1 MSTIWQPTLKLGKGP
16 KYRAVARAIASGI
29 ESGALPIGEQLPPVR
44 DLAWRLGITPGTVA
58 RAYALMTSE
67 GHLETTVGR
76 GTFVAPPR
84 TQPRENDVWVKP
96 SGAQN
101 IESVNLLSP
110 ALPDVGQVAA
120 VRAALIEIAKDNS
133 LDLLNYP
140 TREAGLAAR
149 QAVVEWLREVPLGPL
164 SEDDVVLTYGGQN
177 AVSLVLKTILKGP
190 KPVLLV
196 EDLSYAGFSRAGAQ
210 LRAET
215 VGVAMDDKGVIPEA
229 LAAAAR
235 ATGAQVFCTTPD
247 VQNPTGVRTPLE
259 RRRELVKVAEHFK
272 MDILEDDCY
281 RFSRP
286 HAPSYRVLM
295 PDNAWHISSVS
306 KSLTAALRVGFAV
319 APRGRAVDLRRSLEF
334 GYIGMSV
341 PMVELTRRLLSDP
354 ASKQMADIARDRIAG
369 YVDLAVQHLGDLNLT
384 WDREAPFLWLQL
396 PEGWRA
402 SDFVHEAEKQ
412 GVQIRSADEFAL
424 RDGRAPHAVR
434 ISINGNVT
442 LEAFELAM
450 LRMRKLL
457 DNPGSDFV
465 I

>member
-1 MSTIWQPTLKLGKGP
+1 MGTIWQPELAPGKGP
-16 KYRAVARAIASGI
+16 KYKAVATVIRSGI
-29 ESGALPIGEQLPPVR
+29 ESGTLSVGERLPPVR
-44 DLAWRLGITPGTVA
+44 DLAYRLGITPGTVA
-58 RAYALMTSE
+58 RAYALMTSD

-84 TQPRENDVWVKP
+84 TKPRENDVWLKP
-96 SGAQN
+96 SGTREMD
-101 IESVNLLSP
+101 IVNLLSP

-120 VRAALIEIAKDNS
+120 VRAAMVEIAGNTS

-140 TREAGLAAR
+140 TRDAGKAAR
-149 QAVVEWLREVPLGPL
+149 QAVVDWLSEVPLGAL
-164 SEDDVVLTYGGQN
+164 SEEDVVLTYGGQN
-177 AVSLVLKTILKGP
+177 AVTMVLKTVLEGP

-196 EDLSYAGFSRAGAQ
+196 EDLSYAGFSRSGSL

-215 VGVAMDDKGVIPEA
+215 VGVAMDEQGVIPDA

-235 ATGAQVFCTTPD
+235 VTGAQVFCTTPD
-247 VQNPTGVRTPLE
+247 VQNPTGVRTPIE
-259 RRRELVKVAEHFK
+259 RRLELVKVAEHYK
-272 MDILEDDCY
+272 LEILEDDCY

-295 PDNAWHISSVS
+295 PENAWHISSIS

-319 APRGRAVDLRRSLEF
+319 APKGRAADLRRSAEF
-334 GYIGMSV
+334 GYIGMSI
-341 PMVELTRRLLSDP
+341 PMIELTRILLSDP
-354 ASKQMADIARDRIAG
+354 ASKRMADIARGRIAD
-369 YVDLAVQHLGDLNLT
+369 YVDLAVQHLGGFDLK
-384 WDREAPFLWLQL
+384 WDREAPFLWLVL

-402 SDFVHEAEKQ
+402 PAFVHEAENR

-442 LEAFELAM
+442 LEAFDRAM
-450 LRMRKLL
+450 RRLRALL
-457 DNPGSDFV
+457 DNPVDDLNV
-465 I
+465 